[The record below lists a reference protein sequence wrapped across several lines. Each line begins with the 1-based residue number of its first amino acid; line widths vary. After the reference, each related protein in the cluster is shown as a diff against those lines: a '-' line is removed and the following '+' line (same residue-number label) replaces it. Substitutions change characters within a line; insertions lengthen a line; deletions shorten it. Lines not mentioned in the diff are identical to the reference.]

1 MSSHAI
7 RGGDFI
13 KIVAT
18 AKTQAGNEVTSAT
31 PWRPA
36 GAAPAVI
43 VVLGARVWPDGR
55 ASAALERRM
64 RLAISLYRAG
74 LAPLLVLSGGGRQ
87 AVPEAEVMR
96 ELALAAG
103 VPAAALMLERRSRT
117 TLENATETAKLLIPQ
132 GQTAVVLVTDG
143 YHALRARLLFRM
155 AGLTVVAV
163 HRARVPLR
171 PRLLM
176 TAAECV
182 KLPIN
187 LVRAVLR
194 KLRPAAK

>member
-1 MSSHAI
+1 MPDPSDSQ
-7 RGGDFI
+7 R
-13 KIVAT
+13 VA
-18 AKTQAGNEVTSAT
+18 A
-31 PWRPA
+31 
-36 GAAPAVI
+36 I
-43 VVLGARVWPDGR
+43 VVLGAKVRPDGR
-55 ASAALERRM
+55 PSAALERRM
-64 RLAISLYRAG
+64 GVAISLYQAG
-74 LAPLLVLSGGGRQ
+74 VAPLLVLSGGGRH

-96 ELALAAG
+96 DIALAGG
-103 VPAAALMLERRSRT
+103 VPAAALMLEPRSRT
-117 TLENATETAKLLIPQ
+117 TLENATETAKLLTP
-132 GQTAVVLVTDG
+132 GGRAAVVLVTDG

-155 AGLTVVAV
+155 AGFTVAAV

-187 LVRAVLR
+187 LVRAALH